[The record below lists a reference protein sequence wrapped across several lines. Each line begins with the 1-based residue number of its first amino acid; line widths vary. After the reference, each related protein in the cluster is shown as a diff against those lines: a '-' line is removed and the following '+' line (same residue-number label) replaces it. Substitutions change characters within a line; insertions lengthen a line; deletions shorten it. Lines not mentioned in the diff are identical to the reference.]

1 MTDQMKP
8 HPAGLTGRVT
18 DALDDLESLL
28 TDRRRDDD
36 ALAAIRW
43 AKTHAAALVAALDA
57 EDHDAAEPYARRLCN
72 LSAAQFVRA
81 ADTTTAIP
89 PR

>member
-1 MTDQMKP
+1 MRP
-8 HPAGLTGRVT
+8 HPQGLTGRVT

-43 AKTHAAALVAALDA
+43 AKTKAVALVGALDA
-57 EDHDAAEPYARRLCN
+57 EDHAAAEPHARRLCN

-81 ADTTTAIP
+81 ADTATTAP
-89 PR
+89 A

>member
-1 MTDQMKP
+1 VTDQMKP

-43 AKTHAAALVAALDA
+43 AKTHAA
-57 EDHDAAEPYARRLCN
+57 EPYARRLCN